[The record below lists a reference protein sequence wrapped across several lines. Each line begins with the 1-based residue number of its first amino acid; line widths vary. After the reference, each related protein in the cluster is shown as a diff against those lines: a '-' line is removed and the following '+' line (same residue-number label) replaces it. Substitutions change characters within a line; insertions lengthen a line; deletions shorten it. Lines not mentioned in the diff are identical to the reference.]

1 MVAGIAGLLGATLLF
16 LFANAYWE
24 LLLAR
29 FLQGFSDACV
39 WTLGMCL
46 IADTFALEE
55 LGTQVKPFIPCLSML
70 VACYT
75 NAYMKSTIDGQGVA
89 VSFCWSCLR

>member
-1 MVAGIAGLLGATLLF
+1 MLAGILGLLGSTLLF
-16 LFANAYWE
+16 MLGQLYWE

-46 IADTFALEE
+46 ISDTFPLEE
-55 LGTQVKPFIPCLSML
+55 LGTQVK
-70 VACYT
+70 
-75 NAYMKSTIDGQGVA
+75 KSKA
-89 VSFCWSCLR
+89 A

>member
-1 MVAGIAGLLGATLLF
+1 MKHRQLPMVAGIAGLLGSTFLF
-16 LFANAYWE
+16 LFATAYWE

-46 IADTFALEE
+46 IADTFPLNE
-55 LGTQVKPFIPCLSML
+55 LGTQVCNDKAFFLQIFK
-70 VACYT
+70 
-75 NAYMKSTIDGQGVA
+75 NQ
-89 VSFCWSCLR
+89 SF

>member
-1 MVAGIAGLLGATLLF
+1 MLAGILGLLGSTLLF
-16 LFANAYWE
+16 MLGQLYWE

-46 IADTFALEE
+46 ISDTFPLEE
-55 LGTQVKPFIPCLSML
+55 LGTQMGRVMMFHSIGM
-70 VACYT
+70 VAGAPIGGKT
-75 NAYMKSTIDGQGVA
+75 SQ
-89 VSFCWSCLR
+89 L

>member
-1 MVAGIAGLLGATLLF
+1 LGRINKNKKKREAYDRYLGDRLKHRQGLMLAGILGLLGSTLLF
-16 LFANAYWE
+16 MLGRLYWE

-46 IADTFALEE
+46 ISDTFPLEE
-55 LGTQVKPFIPCLSML
+55 LGTQVK
-70 VACYT
+70 
-75 NAYMKSTIDGQGVA
+75 KSEA
-89 VSFCWSCLR
+89 A